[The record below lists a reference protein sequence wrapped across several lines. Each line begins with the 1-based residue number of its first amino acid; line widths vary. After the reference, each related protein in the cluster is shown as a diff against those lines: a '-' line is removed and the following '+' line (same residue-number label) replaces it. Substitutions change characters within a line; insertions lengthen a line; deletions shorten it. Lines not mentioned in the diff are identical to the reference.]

1 MTERPPDL
9 TITVPGV
16 PVPAPRQTQRD
27 RWRVR
32 PAVARYREYR
42 DRIAMA
48 VHCHDQALPEPGET
62 DLIEI
67 VATWQPPKSWS
78 VRQRIEG
85 LSRPKRTKPDP
96 DNVAKAVLDTLWPED
111 AAVGDVIVR
120 RRYGAEAGTV
130 IRIWCVL

>member
-42 DRIAMA
+42 DRII
-48 VHCHDQALPEPGET
+48 DELKRLKGEHRSVMLVSHLLE
-62 DLIEI
+62 DLE
-67 VATWQPPKSWS
+67 ACCD
-78 VRQRIEG
+78 R
-85 LSRPKRTKPDP
+85 
-96 DNVAKAVLDTLWPED
+96 VLVMED
-111 AAVGDVIVR
+111 GGVGS
-120 RRYGAEAGTV
+120 
-130 IRIWCVL
+130 